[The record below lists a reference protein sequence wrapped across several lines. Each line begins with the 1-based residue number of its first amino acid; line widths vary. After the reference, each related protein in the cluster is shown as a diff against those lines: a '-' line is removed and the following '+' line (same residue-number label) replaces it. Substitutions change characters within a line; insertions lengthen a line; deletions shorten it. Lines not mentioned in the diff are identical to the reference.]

1 MYIVANKIYDD
12 NDSNAI
18 DIDFGDDCRSCRVNI
33 YEKSESGK
41 LETVIREA
49 YVDMSTAYVERRPM
63 FVYVCKNNE
72 VIIKPNHNFAIDYN
86 MSEPIMSVLL
96 RDGVP
101 CIIISKPVKIIN
113 KEYQVISGYPKE
125 IYEIVYSRD
134 FKQKFESA
142 KKRFQIENN
151 IQVRDSLS
159 YLDAQLELVTELVL
173 GIIDCLGEAEKA
185 HMAEKNIFMAEF
197 VEVQKSTSLLKFK
210 TINKCLAELK
220 GHKSMLRRLQ
230 AEYYK
235 SRIVK

>member
-86 MSEPIMSVLL
+86 IASRKHLGKKMNMKLNFLFDYEKQFLFDKRGVL
-96 RDGVP
+96 
-101 CIIISKPVKIIN
+101 
-113 KEYQVISGYPKE
+113 
-125 IYEIVYSRD
+125 YSRTAKD
-134 FKQKFESA
+134 ICNSDESS
-142 KKRFQIENN
+142 RY
-151 IQVRDSLS
+151 IQDW
-159 YLDAQLELVTELVL
+159 
-173 GIIDCLGEAEKA
+173 
-185 HMAEKNIFMAEF
+185 
-197 VEVQKSTSLLKFK
+197 
-210 TINKCLAELK
+210 
-220 GHKSMLRRLQ
+220 LRN
-230 AEYYK
+230 
-235 SRIVK
+235 S